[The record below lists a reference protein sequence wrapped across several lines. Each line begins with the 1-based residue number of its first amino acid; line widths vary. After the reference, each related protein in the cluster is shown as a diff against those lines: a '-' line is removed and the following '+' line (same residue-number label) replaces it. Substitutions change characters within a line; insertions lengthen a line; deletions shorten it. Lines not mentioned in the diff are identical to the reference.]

1 MLSKRVVLVL
11 VLLLAVSLAACSQ
24 DQEPIP
30 TLAATAAPPDIPTE
44 ESELP
49 ATNTPEPV
57 PDAGDSV
64 WDNIEETG
72 VLRVGTSGDY
82 PPFEFYDDEY
92 QLDGL
97 DIAIIKEIGDRL
109 DLEVEISDFAF
120 DGLGDALTIGQIDV
134 AIAAITVTPQ
144 RAGAV
149 SFSSVYFL
157 SEEATLALEDSGIE
171 ITDPEDLADYRVGV
185 QSGTVYE
192 DWVEENLVET
202 GLMRQRNVHVYA
214 ETTDMITDLDE
225 GFVDVLLIDKQP
237 AETAEESGPYSIV
250 SSGLQRQLFA
260 IAMPK
265 RSNTLLAN
273 VNRVLLDMQTDG
285 TLYDLIELYVGI
297 PEEEIPEFPPIDEI
311 EPIPPGETDCINGLG
326 YVSDLSFDDRNFTNI
341 QQIPPGTPFQ
351 KGWRLENT
359 GTCTWTPTYTM
370 VYVGGNSPLSRMGGQ
385 PTAVGTSVAPGQ
397 QYDMWI
403 DLVSPAYPGTYVGY
417 WQMSNDQGLAFGQR
431 VWAAITVPSSA
442 TPTPP
447 PTQTPSPGIQ
457 FAANP
462 EAIQQGQCSTISW
475 NTSNVKE
482 VYVYPQGEN
491 WQNYGVPG
499 TGQQTVCPSTT
510 TTYEMRVVKL
520 DNSVEIRRATIYVTP
535 TSPGAPVITRFTAE
549 PKNIFEGQ
557 CVTVQWVV
565 DGQVD
570 RVALSRNN
578 TVLKDP
584 APVSGSLVD
593 CPPVGGQTYLLQ
605 ANGPGGSAS
614 DTEYVTVS
622 ESATPAPTA
631 TPTVPAPDPPVVNY
645 FDANPKQ
652 IEVKQCTTLSWGA
665 GGGTTSVQIKRDS
678 SVILDNAPF
687 EGTLVDCPTAEA
699 TYTYGAVARNNVG
712 ATDTE
717 TQDVT
722 VTDSTPDNPL
732 VGTNWTLSA
741 IGQGVIPP
749 DTSITLSFSS
759 PSQLNGFGGCN
770 SYSANYQV
778 NGSNLSIRGFTS
790 TRTSCGEDID
800 NQESLYFATLQGAAS
815 YQVDG
820 GRLTISSSTGDPL
833 QYNAK

>member
-1 MLSKRVVLVL
+1 
-11 VLLLAVSLAACSQ
+11 
-24 DQEPIP
+24 
-30 TLAATAAPPDIPTE
+30 
-44 ESELP
+44 
-49 ATNTPEPV
+49 
-57 PDAGDSV
+57 
-64 WDNIEETG
+64 
-72 VLRVGTSGDY
+72 
-82 PPFEFYDDEY
+82 
-92 QLDGL
+92 
-97 DIAIIKEIGDRL
+97 
-109 DLEVEISDFAF
+109 
-120 DGLGDALTIGQIDV
+120 
-134 AIAAITVTPQ
+134 
-144 RAGAV
+144 
-149 SFSSVYFL
+149 
-157 SEEATLALEDSGIE
+157 LEDSEVDISVA
-171 ITDPEDLADYRVGV
+171 EDLADYRVGV

-214 ETTDMITDLDE
+214 ETSNMITDLDE

-237 AETAEESGPYSIV
+237 AETAVESGPYRIV

-260 IAMPK
+260 IAVP
-265 RSNTLLAN
+265 RGSTTLLGS
-273 VNRVLLDMQTDG
+273 VNQALLDMQADG
-285 TLYDLIELYVGI
+285 TLYDFIEHYVGI

-311 EPIPPGETDCINGLG
+311 EPIPPTESECVNGLG
-326 YVSDLSFDDRNFTNI
+326 YISDLSFDDQGLTNI
-341 QQIPPGTPFQ
+341 QSIPAGTAFQ

-359 GTCTWTPTYTM
+359 GTCTWTPSYTM
-370 VYVGGNSPLSRMGGQ
+370 VYVAGNSPLSRMGGQ

-417 WQMSNDQGLAFGQR
+417 WQMTTDQGLPFGQR

-442 TPTPP
+442 TPTPL
-447 PTQTPSPGIQ
+447 PTQTPSAEIQ

-462 EAIQQGQCSTISW
+462 EAINRGQCSTLSW
-475 NTSNVKE
+475 NSANVKE

-520 DNSVEIRRATIYVTP
+520 DNSVEVRNATVHVTP
-535 TSPGAPVITRFTAE
+535 TAPGAPVITRFTAE
-549 PKNIFEGQ
+549 PTNIFVGQ
-557 CVTVQWVV
+557 CVTIQWVV

-570 RVALSRNN
+570 RVILSRNE

-593 CPPVGGQTYLLQ
+593 CPPVGGQTYLLR
-605 ANGPGGSAS
+605 ANGPGGTASAT
-614 DTEYVTVS
+614 DYVTVS

-652 IEVKQCTTLSWGA
+652 IEVSQCTTLSWGV

-678 SVILDNAPF
+678 SVILDNAKF
-687 EGTLVDCPTAEA
+687 EGTLVDCPTAAA
-699 TYTYGAVARNNVG
+699 TYRYSVEARNNAG
-712 ATDTE
+712 ATDSAS
-717 TQDVT
+717 QDVI
-722 VTDSTPDNPL
+722 VSDSIPENPL

-749 DTSITLSFSS
+749 NISITLSFSS
-759 PSQLNGFGGCN
+759 QSQLNGFGGCN

-778 NGSNLSIRGFTS
+778 NGSNLSISGFRS

-800 NQESLYFATLQGAAS
+800 NVESLYFASLQGATS
-815 YQVDG
+815 YQLDEQRWG
-820 GRLTISSSTGDPL
+820 SLTI
-833 QYNAK
+833 